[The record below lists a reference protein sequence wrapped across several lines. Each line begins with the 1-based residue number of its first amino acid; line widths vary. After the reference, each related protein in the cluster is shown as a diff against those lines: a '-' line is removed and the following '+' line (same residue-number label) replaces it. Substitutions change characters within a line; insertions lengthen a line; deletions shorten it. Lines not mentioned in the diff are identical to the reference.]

1 MAVKVVKPVDTR
13 LPMSPLTVET
23 GIEIEEKS
31 ETEAETAEEL
41 TRIPLLC
48 CQYSTSLHH
57 SVPTDTDIDADWEE
71 DIEV

>member
-31 ETEAETAEEL
+31 ETEAETEEEL
-41 TRIPLLC
+41 TRVPLLC
-48 CQYSTSLHH
+48 CSYSTPYTSID
-57 SVPTDTDIDADWEE
+57 PDWDEDID
-71 DIEV
+71 V